1 MHVGSFVHVFSFEC
15 STHCY
20 VQYGSSGK
28 SVLASEMNVSEY
40 CTYSYV
46 VWVPSLCLGLPGIFV
61 ESEGDGP
68 FD

>member
-1 MHVGSFVHVFSFEC
+1 M
-15 STHCY
+15 
-20 VQYGSSGK
+20 
-28 SVLASEMNVSEY
+28 SEY

-46 VWVPSLCLGLPGIFV
+46 VWVPSLCLGLPGIFI